1 MSIALLIESN
11 AGDLEGLPSKA
22 QTLLVPHTNKLS
34 AYHRVSNGSR
44 GKGQTWKP
52 ISAFDLLPDTLI
64 TSTPTGVVLTERDIA
79 LADMGQ
85 ITNVSIKAIY
95 ASANADPMT
104 YEISHRDMVTNLHD
118 RLILGDQA
126 LSDYVRDKR
135 SNTGTANVVISP
147 INLNDEP
154 TPMAHVEEHK
164 AIISEP
170 TAHSSLSL
178 ALISAPDPKWA
189 KSYINRKINGVLDF
203 DIFDYAL
210 ANTTN
215 VLIEGGAGT
224 GKTICVQA
232 YASAR
237 GYRYFNVSNNTSTEP
252 SELFGQWVPTPE
264 GRYRW
269 QDGAVTQLVRH
280 GGVLLLNEVNFLPA
294 RVSTVLFSLLD
305 YRREIQLLSNGGE
318 VIKAHKDLLIVADMN
333 YGYRGTQELNQAFND
348 RFGIK
353 LEFNHDRA
361 IENKVVGSKALLTLA
376 DQLRD
381 QYDKEE
387 ISNPIS
393 TRSLVAFVANAKNFG
408 MDFAIM
414 SFVNGFNKDERNGV
428 RLACE
433 THKDNIAIDLGLLTK
448 ISHPVNKDE
457 YVSWGVPVEA
467 DKVTNVTA

>member
-1 MSIALLIESN
+1 MSIALFVESN
-11 AGDLEGLPSKA
+11 AGELDGLPSKS
-22 QTLLVPHTNKLS
+22 QTLLVSHTNKVS
-34 AYHRVSNGSR
+34 AFHRISNGSK

-52 ISAFDLLPDTLI
+52 IDSFDLLPDTML
-64 TSTPTGVVLTERDIA
+64 TNYPVGVALTERDLA

-85 ITNVSIKAIY
+85 ITNISIKALY
-95 ASANADPMT
+95 ASTNAEPIV
-104 YEISHRDMVTNLHD
+104 EEVTHQDKVIELHT
-118 RLILGDQA
+118 RLVNGDQA
-126 LSDYVRDKR
+126 LANYVIDKR
-135 SNTGTANVVISP
+135 SNTGTAPVVINP
-147 INLNDEP
+147 INAEVAEVVAPTVEFIKTEP
-154 TPMAHVEEHK
+154 TPSM
-164 AIISEP
+164 
-170 TAHSSLSL
+170 SLSM
-178 ALISAPDPKWA
+178 ITAPDPKWA
-189 KSYINRKINGVLDF
+189 KSYINRKINGVIDF
-203 DIFDYAL
+203 DIFDHAL
-210 ANTTN
+210 ANGVN

-224 GKTICVQA
+224 GKTIAVQS

-252 SELFGQWVPTPE
+252 SELFGQWIPTPE
-264 GRYRW
+264 GTYKW
-269 QDGAVTQLVRH
+269 QDGAVTQLVRY

-318 VIKAHKDLLIVADMN
+318 VVKAHPNLLIIADMN

-361 IENKVVGSKALLTLA
+361 IENKIVGSKALLVLA

-381 QYDKEE
+381 QHDKEE

-393 TRSLVAFVANAKNFG
+393 TRSLVAFVNNAKSFG
-408 MDFAIM
+408 MDFAIT

-433 THKDNIAIDLGLLTK
+433 THKDNIALDLGLITK
-448 ISHPVNKDE
+448 ISHPVSPDE
-457 YVSWGVPVEA
+457 TKPTYN
-467 DKVTNVTA
+467 TFNVTGTGALHG